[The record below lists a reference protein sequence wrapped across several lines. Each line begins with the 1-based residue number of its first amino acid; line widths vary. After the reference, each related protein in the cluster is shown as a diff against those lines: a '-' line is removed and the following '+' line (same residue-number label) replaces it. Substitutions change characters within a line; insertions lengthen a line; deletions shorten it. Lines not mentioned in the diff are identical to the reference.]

1 MDLTYSELHHEAQK
15 VNANQVHKDFMSFC
29 GKNEALEAFKCLKAS
44 KAYAPKML
52 EKTTSSIYKDAT
64 YKG

>member
-29 GKNEALEAFKCLKAS
+29 GKNEALEAFKCL
-44 KAYAPKML
+44 YAPKML
-52 EKTTSSIYKDAT
+52 KKTTSSFYKDAT

>member
-1 MDLTYSELHHEAQK
+1 MELTSPELCHEAKK
-15 VNANQVHKDFMSFC
+15 VNANQLHKDFICFC

-44 KAYAPKML
+44 KAYAWKIL
-52 EKTTSSIYKDAT
+52 EKTTSSFYKDAT

>member
-1 MDLTYSELHHEAQK
+1 MELTFPELNHEAEK
-15 VNANQVHKDFMSFC
+15 NNANQVHKDFMSFC

-44 KAYAPKML
+44 KAYAWKIL
-52 EKTTSSIYKDAT
+52 EKTTSSFYKDAT